1 MKNLAKFKTYFVT
14 YWDEACPI
22 TALESLSYGIPII
35 CNAKNNYH
43 ASNFFPMKDSHYKN
57 ISLNS
62 KEELIEAI
70 HSFDGIDR
78 KEIQDMTWEKHSHK
92 NWKDNFSNAIDKTI
106 EKFKNDRNSNPY
118 IK

>member
-1 MKNLAKFKTYFVT
+1 MHLFLNKMTDLICSRCSNSEKIHHQGNINNFL
-14 YWDEACPI
+14 
-22 TALESLSYGIPII
+22 IP
-35 CNAKNNYH
+35 N
-43 ASNFFPMKDSHYKN
+43 KN